1 MGHLVLCPYHYNIK
15 LLVCLAWND
24 NQSIEIIPML
34 FVLIKN
40 FCLPAIEVI
49 HDKRVTFYW

>member
-40 FCLPAIEVI
+40 FCLPATEVI

>member
-15 LLVCLAWND
+15 LLVYLAWND

-40 FCLPAIEVI
+40 FCPPAVEVI